1 MFMLEMVLDEFS
13 CVTFMEQDT
22 NFLSY
27 ELGLVTESGEISEV
41 FKLHHV
47 QTYICEARFQKNFC
61 IRLKNQVHV
70 IYDS

>member
-13 CVTFMEQDT
+13 YVAFMEQDT

-41 FKLHHV
+41 LNCIMYELIFAKLASKQYMH
-47 QTYICEARFQKNFC
+47 
-61 IRLKNQVHV
+61 L
-70 IYDS
+70 D

>member
-1 MFMLEMVLDEFS
+1 
-13 CVTFMEQDT
+13 MEQDT

-27 ELGLVTESGEISEV
+27 ELGLVKEFRRNSEV

-47 QTYICEARFQKNFC
+47 QTYICEARFQNNIC
-61 IRLKNQVHV
+61 IRPKNQVHV